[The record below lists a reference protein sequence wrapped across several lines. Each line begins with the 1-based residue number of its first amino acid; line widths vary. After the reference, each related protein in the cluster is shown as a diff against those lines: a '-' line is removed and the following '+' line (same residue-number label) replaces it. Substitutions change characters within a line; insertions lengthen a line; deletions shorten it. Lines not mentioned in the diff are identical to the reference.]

1 MASLPRENVRL
12 LRGCQEIEWPHSLEE
27 FGTQLASAMNLP
39 PFEYDGEN
47 VYEWGQTLT
56 ENNHIEV
63 NISRKHGDDDPPPGP
78 ISVILLVSGD
88 APVEW
93 DEQWLSEHL
102 LPQYTRASVTIAD
115 TASA

>member
-1 MASLPRENVRL
+1 MASLPPENVRL
-12 LRGCQEIEWPHSLEE
+12 LRGCQEIEWSHSLED
-27 FGTQLASAMNLP
+27 FGTQLASALDLP

-56 ENNHIEV
+56 GNDYVEV
-63 NISRKHGDDDPPPGP
+63 NITRKHGGFDPPPGP

-88 APVEW
+88 APSEW
-93 DEQWLSEHL
+93 NEQWLTEHL
-102 LPQYTRASVTIAD
+102 LPQYTKATLAIAG